1 MVGSTTNPGVNIG
14 GQLWKFAGGASNL
27 KPKTLATMAY
37 AGRFPLID
45 VSGPGAAIAADA
57 SGSYQY
63 CVALH
68 AGECRLDSGAGDV
81 YVNAPF
87 VSKPYCDYPGIAVQ
101 ADDTNAVCIGPQGPF
116 TAVILQFGN
125 AQQDAAGAVSR
136 RLGTA
141 FSRWNQHSVFWNMST
156 TTTGELAFSQVRW
169 LDGVRNED
177 VLTVV
182 PPYPASDSVSRN
194 TFIPITVKIPPQ
206 GAGSEIIVEFG
217 YAENGDAGS
226 FFCTTRQET
235 CVAASSGVDPTSPF
249 YFAQSE
255 TYSGVSCASGC
266 TVAIPALSQRVLYY
280 RWKQRDAV
288 GNVIAVR
295 DTYAIVTP

>member
-1 MVGSTTNPGVNIG
+1 M
-14 GQLWKFAGGASNL
+14 
-27 KPKTLATMAY
+27 
-37 AGRFPLID
+37 
-45 VSGPGAAIAADA
+45 
-57 SGSYQY
+57 
-63 CVALH
+63 
-68 AGECRLDSGAGDV
+68 
-81 YVNAPF
+81 
-87 VSKPYCDYPGIAVQ
+87 
-101 ADDTNAVCIGPQGPF
+101 
-116 TAVILQFGN
+116 
-125 AQQDAAGAVSR
+125 
-136 RLGTA
+136 
-141 FSRWNQHSVFWNMST
+141 
-156 TTTGELAFSQVRW
+156 RW

-206 GAGSEIIVEFG
+206 GAGSKIIVEFG